1 MAHPQ
6 KVYDGTTEI
15 GPLDLSL
22 VGVRPL
28 DEVQLSGSAS
38 FEDIHVGN
46 EKKYVISD
54 IGLTGV
60 DATNYTL
67 PVWGDW
73 VSDQGVIL
81 PLPVSINV
89 SGTFS
94 KTYGAEDPLWDW
106 HFFPDEVAGQ
116 SLDVEGAPARESGE
130 NAGTYSIG
138 LGTLA
143 NPDLVFSLEP
153 QDFVIEPALLE
164 VKVLGGQ
171 KQYDGLPYADLQVA
185 VSGFVLEE
193 DLDDL
198 SGTLVFTGP
207 GVSAVETGT
216 YLVSATGWINPNYQ
230 IKYRSSEVRI
240 VRSFIQ
246 VYPIEGQYFTYGDRE
261 PTWKYRVDP
270 EFIEGKEVIL
280 SGKLGREPGDLVG
293 SYAFNLGNLSY
304 PDYAL
309 ELSSAE
315 MQITPKSLSVSG
327 IKAIDKIYDGSVSA
341 PLDLSQLVWSGL
353 VEEMPGE
360 FSVAGNWLDS
370 DAGIAKPVHLDWQLS
385 PWWSERYTVLLPT
398 EITASIT
405 PAPLEVIPVLHQYK
419 VYGSQEPV
427 WKYITRPD
435 SAAISGQLS
444 RAEGTKVGLYPFDLG
459 TLTHSNYTLSM
470 GYFTAQI
477 VPAPLK
483 VRALDGFYAYDGKPF
498 YGDFGFEIDGLL
510 EGDPLPKVEISGSSQ
525 GSSGLGMY
533 TLMPRLGTWPNYEV
547 TLIPGK
553 LTIGHHPNRVQVSG
567 VLTPNS
573 GTAEAV
579 WNITNIDQYPNNQV
593 RVYNKNQQLVWT
605 QTGYRNTW
613 RGIDL
618 KTYRPLPAAPY
629 YYVVDLGD
637 GTSPIQGWLYL
648 TY

>member
-1 MAHPQ
+1 
-6 KVYDGTTEI
+6 
-15 GPLDLSL
+15 
-22 VGVRPL
+22 
-28 DEVQLSGSAS
+28 
-38 FEDIHVGN
+38 
-46 EKKYVISD
+46 
-54 IGLTGV
+54 
-60 DATNYTL
+60 
-67 PVWGDW
+67 
-73 VSDQGVIL
+73 
-81 PLPVSINV
+81 
-89 SGTFS
+89 
-94 KTYGAEDPLWDW
+94 
-106 HFFPDEVAGQ
+106 
-116 SLDVEGAPARESGE
+116 LDVEGAPARESGE

-143 NPDLVFSLEP
+143 HPDLVFSLEP

-164 VKVLGGQ
+164 VNVLGGQ
-171 KQYDGLPYADLQVA
+171 KQYDGSPYADLQVA
-185 VSGFVLEE
+185 VSGFVLDE

-246 VYPIEGQYFTYGDRE
+246 VYPIEGQFLTYGDQE

-293 SYAFNLGNLSY
+293 TYTFNLGNLSY

-309 ELSSAE
+309 ELSPVK
-315 MQITPKSLSVSG
+315 MQITPKSLSVIG
-327 IKAIDKIYDGSVSA
+327 VKAKDKIYDGVVSA
-341 PLDLSQLVWSGL
+341 QLDLSELVWSGL

-360 FSVAGNWLDS
+360 FSVAGNWLDG
-370 DAGIAKPVHLDWQLS
+370 DAGIAKPVYLDWQLS

-405 PAPLEVIPVLHQYK
+405 PAPLEVIPVPHQYK
-419 VYGSQEPV
+419 VYGSHEPV
-427 WKYITRPD
+427 WQYVTRPD
-435 SAAISGQLS
+435 RVDLSGQLS
-444 RAEGTKVGLYPFDLG
+444 RAEGTQVGLYPFDLG
-459 TLTHSNYTLSM
+459 TLTHPNYSLSL
-470 GYFTAQI
+470 GYFNAQI

-553 LTIGHHPNRVQVSG
+553 LTIGHHPNRVEVSV

-579 WNITNIDQYPNNQV
+579 WTITHIDQYPNNQV
-593 RVYNKNQQLVWT
+593 RIYNKNQQLVWS

-613 RGIDL
+613 QGIDL

-629 YYVVDLGD
+629 YYVIDLGE
-637 GTSPIQGWLYL
+637 GTPPIQGWLYL